1 MAIHIRR
8 REFIFTL
15 GGAAA
20 AWPLAARAQQ
30 AGMPVV
36 GFLNSAS
43 PVAPFARYRSAFLLG
58 LKDVD
63 FVDGQNVAIEY
74 RWADEQYDRLPSLAA
89 ELVRREVNV
98 IAATG
103 GTVSALAARAATA
116 TIPIVFTMG
125 GDPVKL
131 GLVASFSRPG
141 GNVTGMVLFSV
152 ELEAKKLEL
161 LHELV
166 PKTSTI
172 ALLVN
177 QNSPNAESITRGVRS
192 AAQGR
197 GLQLLTLTVSTE
209 DDLEAAFAT
218 VLQRRAGGLVVS
230 ADPFLERRRDVLV
243 ALAAR
248 HTLPAIYHW
257 REFATAGGLI
267 SYGDNIASAYR
278 NAGHYTGEILKGKKP
293 ADLPV
298 QQATRIELVINLKT
312 AKALGLD
319 IPPTLLARA
328 DEVIE

>member
-1 MAIHIRR
+1 MMGRR
-8 REFIFTL
+8 DFITL
-15 GGAAA
+15 IGGAAA

-30 AGMPVV
+30 PGKVPTI

-43 PVAPFARYRSAFLLG
+43 PGATFTRYRSAFLLG
-58 LKDVD
+58 LKDVG

-89 ELVRREVNV
+89 ELVHREVNV

-131 GLVASFSRPG
+131 GLVASLSRPG
-141 GNVTGMVLFSV
+141 GNVTGMALSAV

-166 PKTSTI
+166 PQASTI

-177 QNSPNAESITRGVRS
+177 QNSPNAEPITREVQS

-197 GLQLLTLTVSTE
+197 GLQLLALTVSTE
-209 DDLEAAFAT
+209 GDLEAAFAT
-218 VLQRRAGGLVVS
+218 NRPLRCCRFARESSRAI
-230 ADPFLERRRDVLV
+230 
-243 ALAAR
+243 
-248 HTLPAIYHW
+248 HTLL
-257 REFATAGGLI
+257 G
-267 SYGDNIASAYR
+267 
-278 NAGHYTGEILKGKKP
+278 P
-293 ADLPV
+293 ADGEASFSCAPQL
-298 QQATRIELVINLKT
+298 
-312 AKALGLD
+312 AKAY
-319 IPPTLLARA
+319 
-328 DEVIE
+328 EHK

>member
-1 MAIHIRR
+1 MKRR
-8 REFIFTL
+8 QFITLL
-15 GGAAA
+15 GGVLA

-30 AGMPVV
+30 SAMPVI

-43 PVAPFARYRSAFLLG
+43 PGATFTRYRSAFLLG
-58 LKDVD
+58 LKDVG
-63 FVDGQNVAIEY
+63 FVDGQNVAIED

-131 GLVASFSRPG
+131 GLVASLSRPG
-141 GNVTGMVLFSV
+141 GNVTGMALFAV

-166 PKTSTI
+166 PQASTI

-177 QNSPNAESITRGVRS
+177 QNSPNAERITREVQS

-197 GLQLLTLTVSTE
+197 GLQLLALTVSTE
-209 DDLEAAFAT
+209 GDLVAAFAT
-218 VLQRRAGGLVVS
+218 VFQRRVGGLVVS
-230 ADPFLERRRDVLV
+230 ADPFFERRRDVLV

-248 HTLPAIYHW
+248 HALPAIYHW

-278 NAGHYTGEILKGKKP
+278 NAGLYTGEILKGKKP

-298 QQATRIELVINLKT
+298 QQATKVELIINLKT
-312 AKALGLD
+312 AKALGLTV
-319 IPPTLLARA
+319 PLPLSGRA
-328 DEVIE
+328 DEIIE

>member
-298 QQATRIELVINLKT
+298 QQATRIELIINLKT
-312 AKALGLD
+312 AKALGLTV
-319 IPPTLLARA
+319 PLPLLGRA
-328 DEVIE
+328 DQVIE